1 MAASMW
7 RMNGL
12 WRRTAGVLVLCAL
25 LLSDTVTCQ
34 GEDEPLIVAP
44 NPSDDPTVGPVPTG
58 ESVTPEAEAPS
69 VDESTTA
76 NHAPDGQS
84 SPSAAPGLLLTQ
96 GTTEIDDGTSGTP
109 AVPAVDTVAEVAEV
123 PDSSPNVVEI
133 VPTVRCVEKEAMP
146 QGSQDIAVR
155 VVVTTHDC
163 ETTKR
168 IILENAANWCHSEG
182 CSLDIFQN
190 GSSVMMAG
198 KDIVSEGLNAA
209 LKSGQLKEQLG
220 VTSVET
226 PSEASSGSSV
236 FAGIL
241 VTGLLAA
248 LAITI
253 GYFKCQRRPD
263 PKGVRLAEEAYPVDQ
278 DNQANTL
285 VSVAPLNPPPETPEK
300 PSVNGES
307 TEAAK
312 TPSPPP
318 TNGHSTTKTADT
330 EL

>member
-25 LLSDTVTCQ
+25 LLS
-34 GEDEPLIVAP
+34 GEYSLQL
-44 NPSDDPTVGPVPTG
+44 S
-58 ESVTPEAEAPS
+58 
-69 VDESTTA
+69 
-76 NHAPDGQS
+76 
-84 SPSAAPGLLLTQ
+84 
-96 GTTEIDDGTSGTP
+96 
-109 AVPAVDTVAEVAEV
+109 
-123 PDSSPNVVEI
+123 
-133 VPTVRCVEKEAMP
+133 
-146 QGSQDIAVR
+146 
-155 VVVTTHDC
+155 
-163 ETTKR
+163 
-168 IILENAANWCHSEG
+168 II
-182 CSLDIFQN
+182 
-190 GSSVMMAG
+190 GSSSF
-198 KDIVSEGLNAA
+198 KTLIHS
-209 LKSGQLKEQLG
+209 
-220 VTSVET
+220 
-226 PSEASSGSSV
+226 SSGSSV